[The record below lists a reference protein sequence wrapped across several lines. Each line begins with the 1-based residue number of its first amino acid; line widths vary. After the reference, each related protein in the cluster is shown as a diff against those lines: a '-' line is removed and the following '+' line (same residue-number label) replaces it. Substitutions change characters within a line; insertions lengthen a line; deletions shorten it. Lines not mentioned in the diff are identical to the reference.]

1 MRTGGITAVVVVHDV
16 ACPACSRIAREL
28 PELVRVPVTV
38 RSCRDPQL
46 ARLLPPPAAAVRACA
61 TPALGTVR
69 PDGSVRWWPGL
80 TGALGVLPVVRPRA
94 VVAAVTLLWS
104 ALRVR
109 RGTAWRRR
117 RGAH

>member
-1 MRTGGITAVVVVHDV
+1 MITAVVVVFDV
-16 ACPACSRIAREL
+16 GCPACSRIAREL

-46 ARLLPPPAAAVRACA
+46 AGLRPAPSAAVRACA
-61 TPALGTVR
+61 SPALGTVR

-94 VVAAVTLLWS
+94 AGAATALLWS

-109 RGTAWRRR
+109 RPTPWSRGRR
-117 RGAH
+117 AH